1 MSTDPLEHLVG
12 DWFTLFE
19 AADALRTSPNRVR
32 QLVRDHALAMVRTEG
47 AREPRVPALLV
58 HDGAVVKGLAGTLT
72 LLDDAGY
79 DSREAVG
86 WLFTPDA
93 SLPGRPVDALRE
105 HRIHE
110 VRRRAQ
116 ALGF

>member
-12 DWFTLFE
+12 DWVTLDE
-19 AADALRTSPNRVR
+19 TAAALGTSPNRVR
-32 QLVRDHALAMVRTEG
+32 QLVRDHALTMVRTEG
-47 AREPRVPALLV
+47 SSAARVPALLL
-58 HDGAVVKGLAGTLT
+58 HDGAVVKGLSGTLT

-79 DSREAVG
+79 DAREAVG
-86 WLFTPDA
+86 WLFTPDE